1 MGSGLSMTSV
11 NKIKELA
18 ARREYESAVDILDSQ
33 DLEKS
38 LNPQFIS
45 TCGDIYEHVGRS
57 REARHLQVKAH
68 SMAPE
73 SSHII
78 FKLIEMYLRRGY
90 FSLAETYYNQYLDNS
105 VGSPEE
111 ALAVKYLMAKSKGQE
126 LDELYDILYPKFRDD
141 MYERWSFELFLV
153 SSMLSKPDLEMF
165 AADYRATFKDS
176 PNSDLV
182 KQVYEGQI
190 KPEDVF
196 EEFRDQESPDDDP
209 DEEDIRKFEI
219 EQLKQD
225 EKRLHPE
232 AEEAVITE
240 IMPDEESDENNI
252 VKNIFKKKYKNSLE
266 EEADSEEVSDEELE
280 EKLDEG
286 QDNVT
291 KGLKSFI
298 RNTFLKKKVNADESE
313 SAEDSDETKDEE
325 NADKAKADDAKTDDE
340 KSGGDSAD
348 AVDSSSK
355 DETEPSEDSCTEKPE
370 VKAEMS
376 PSQADDESE
385 EPEEE
390 KANSDEEDKDS
401 EESKASV
408 LKRFGRMV
416 IKEAKDTLEN
426 QKVDTEPQV
435 DLNEQSILSF
445 VFDDGFAPE
454 SDTISDLADDES
466 SEEFVNPFDEI
477 EQLRQAAERQKRE
490 EQFEEEAAEEVREE
504 PVEETVEEVAE
515 EVTEEPVEETV
526 EEVAEE
532 VRKEPVEETVEEAAE
547 EVREEPVEEMVEEV
561 AEEVTEEP
569 VEEVAEEVAEET
581 VEETVE
587 EVAEEVAEEPVE
599 ETVEE
604 VAEEVAEETVEETVE
619 EVAEEVAEE
628 PVEETVEEVAEEVA
642 EETVE
647 ETVEEVAEEVA
658 EETVEETTEETTEA
672 VAEEANEESNQEP
685 IEESRKSIEVGS
697 FEDSIESLL
706 AEYTE
711 KSAEESKGSIDIS
724 GEEVTESEEIPVEE
738 FVTDASDDFPEFK
751 TNLFPNRGKGLR
763 IDHNQFEQIEKEE
776 KQKLSEGLEEEEQKL
791 QEAKDLLASL
801 GIKI

>member
-240 IMPDEESDENNI
+240 IMPDKESDENNI

-325 NADKAKADDAKTDDE
+325 DADEAKADDAKTDDE
-340 KSGGDSAD
+340 KSGEDSAD

-355 DETEPSEDSCTEKPE
+355 DETEPSEDSYTEKPE
-370 VKAEMS
+370 VKEEMS

-426 QKVDTEPQV
+426 QKADTEPQV

-504 PVEETVEEVAE
+504 PVEETVEDVAE
-515 EVTEEPVEETV
+515 EVREEPVEETV

-532 VRKEPVEETVEEAAE
+532 VAEEPVEEAADEVAEEPVEET
-547 EVREEPVEEMVEEV
+547 
-561 AEEVTEEP
+561 
-569 VEEVAEEVAEET
+569 VEEVAEEVAEEP
-581 VEETVE
+581 VEE
-587 EVAEEVAEEPVE
+587 AADEVAEEPVE

-604 VAEEVAEETVEETVE
+604 VAEEVAEETVEET
-619 EVAEEVAEE
+619 AEKL
-628 PVEETVEEVAEEVA
+628 EETTEETIEAVA
-642 EETVE
+642 EETTE
-647 ETVEEVAEEVA
+647 ETTEAVAEEA
-658 EETVEETTEETTEA
+658 TEETTEA

-685 IEESRKSIEVGS
+685 IEENRKSIEVGS

-711 KSAEESKGSIDIS
+711 KSAEESKDSIDIS

-791 QEAKDLLASL
+791 QEAKELLASL

>member
-209 DEEDIRKFEI
+209 DEEDIRRFEI

-266 EEADSEEVSDEELE
+266 EETDSEEVSDEELE

-325 NADKAKADDAKTDDE
+325 NADEAKADDAKTDDE
-340 KSGGDSAD
+340 KSGEDSAD

-355 DETEPSEDSCTEKPE
+355 DETEPSEDSYTEKPE
-370 VKAEMS
+370 VKEEMS
-376 PSQADDESE
+376 PSQVDDESE
-385 EPEEE
+385 EPDEE
-390 KANSDEEDKDS
+390 KANSDEEDKNS

-504 PVEETVEEVAE
+504 PVEEMVEEVAEEVREEPVEETVEEVAE

-526 EEVAEE
+526 EEA
-532 VRKEPVEETVEEAAE
+532 
-547 EVREEPVEEMVEEV
+547 

-569 VEEVAEEVAEET
+569 VEET
-581 VEETVE
+581 VEEDT
-587 EVAEEVAEEPVE
+587 EEVAEEPVE
-599 ETVEE
+599 EA
-604 VAEEVAEETVEETVE
+604 AEEVAEEL
-619 EVAEEVAEE
+619 
-628 PVEETVEEVAEEVA
+628 VEETVEEVAEEVA

-658 EETVEETTEETTEA
+658 EETVEETVEEVAEEVAEETTEETTEA

>member
-240 IMPDEESDENNI
+240 IMPDKESDENNI

-325 NADKAKADDAKTDDE
+325 DADEAKADDAKTDDE
-340 KSGGDSAD
+340 KSGEDSAD

-355 DETEPSEDSCTEKPE
+355 DETEPSEDSYTEKPE
-370 VKAEMS
+370 VKEEMS

-426 QKVDTEPQV
+426 QKADTEPQV

-504 PVEETVEEVAE
+504 PVEETVEDVAE
-515 EVTEEPVEETV
+515 EVREEPVEETV

-532 VRKEPVEETVEEAAE
+532 VA
-547 EVREEPVEEMVEEV
+547 EEPVEE
-561 AEEVTEEP
+561 A
-569 VEEVAEEVAEET
+569 AD
-581 VEETVE
+581 
-587 EVAEEVAEEPVE
+587 EVAEEPVE

-604 VAEEVAEETVEETVE
+604 VAEEVAEETVEET
-619 EVAEEVAEE
+619 AEKL
-628 PVEETVEEVAEEVA
+628 EETTEETIEAVA
-642 EETVE
+642 EETTE
-647 ETVEEVAEEVA
+647 ETTEAVAEEA
-658 EETVEETTEETTEA
+658 TEETTEA

-685 IEESRKSIEVGS
+685 IEENRKSIEVGS

-711 KSAEESKGSIDIS
+711 KSAEESKDSIDIS

-791 QEAKDLLASL
+791 QEAKELLASL

>member
-240 IMPDEESDENNI
+240 IMPDKESDENNI

-325 NADKAKADDAKTDDE
+325 DADEAKADDAKTDDE
-340 KSGGDSAD
+340 KSGEDSAD

-355 DETEPSEDSCTEKPE
+355 DETEPSEDSYTEKPE
-370 VKAEMS
+370 VKEEMS

-426 QKVDTEPQV
+426 QKADTEPQV

-515 EVTEEPVEETV
+515 EVAEEPVEEAADEVAEEPVEETV

-532 VRKEPVEETVEEAAE
+532 VA
-547 EVREEPVEEMVEEV
+547 EEPVEE
-561 AEEVTEEP
+561 A
-569 VEEVAEEVAEET
+569 AD
-581 VEETVE
+581 
-587 EVAEEVAEEPVE
+587 EVAEEPVE

-604 VAEEVAEETVEETVE
+604 VAEEVAEETVEET
-619 EVAEEVAEE
+619 AEKL
-628 PVEETVEEVAEEVA
+628 EETTEETIEAVA
-642 EETVE
+642 EETTE
-647 ETVEEVAEEVA
+647 ETTEAVAEEA
-658 EETVEETTEETTEA
+658 TEETTEA

-685 IEESRKSIEVGS
+685 IEENRKSIEVGS

-711 KSAEESKGSIDIS
+711 KSAEESKDSIDIS

-791 QEAKDLLASL
+791 QEAKELLASL

>member
-240 IMPDEESDENNI
+240 IMPDKESDENNI

-325 NADKAKADDAKTDDE
+325 DADEAKADDAKTDDE
-340 KSGGDSAD
+340 KSGEDSAD

-355 DETEPSEDSCTEKPE
+355 DETEPSEDSYTEKPE
-370 VKAEMS
+370 VKEEMS

-426 QKVDTEPQV
+426 QKADTEPQV

-504 PVEETVEEVAE
+504 PVEETVEDVAEEVREEPVEETVEEAAEEVAEEPVEEVAEEVTEEPVEETVEEVAE

-532 VRKEPVEETVEEAAE
+532 VR
-547 EVREEPVEEMVEEV
+547 
-561 AEEVTEEP
+561 
-569 VEEVAEEVAEET
+569 
-581 VEETVE
+581 
-587 EVAEEVAEEPVE
+587 EEPVE

-604 VAEEVAEETVEETVE
+604 VAEEVAEETVEET
-619 EVAEEVAEE
+619 AEKL
-628 PVEETVEEVAEEVA
+628 EETT
-642 EETVE
+642 EETIE
-647 ETVEEVAEEVA
+647 AVA
-658 EETVEETTEETTEA
+658 EETTEETTEAVAEEATEETSEA

-685 IEESRKSIEVGS
+685 IEENRKSIEVGS

-711 KSAEESKGSIDIS
+711 KSAEESKDSIDIS

-791 QEAKDLLASL
+791 QEAKELLASL

>member
-1 MGSGLSMTSV
+1 MTSV

-209 DEEDIRKFEI
+209 DEDDIRRFEI

-266 EEADSEEVSDEELE
+266 EETDSEEVSDEELE

-325 NADKAKADDAKTDDE
+325 NADEAKADDAKTDDE
-340 KSGGDSAD
+340 KSGEDSAD

-355 DETEPSEDSCTEKPE
+355 DETEPSEDSYTEKPE
-370 VKAEMS
+370 VKEEMS
-376 PSQADDESE
+376 PSQVDDESE
-385 EPEEE
+385 EPDEE
-390 KANSDEEDKDS
+390 KANSDEEDKNS

-504 PVEETVEEVAE
+504 PVEE
-515 EVTEEPVEETV
+515 
-526 EEVAEE
+526 
-532 VRKEPVEETVEEAAE
+532 
-547 EVREEPVEEMVEEV
+547 MVEEV

-569 VEEVAEEVAEET
+569 VEEVAEEVRKEP

-587 EVAEEVAEEPVE
+587 EVAEEVREEPVEETVEEVAEEVAEEPVEEAAEEVAEEPVE

-604 VAEEVAEETVEETVE
+604 VAEEVAEE
-619 EVAEEVAEE
+619 
-628 PVEETVEEVAEEVA
+628 P
-642 EETVE
+642 VE

>member
-1 MGSGLSMTSV
+1 MTSV

-209 DEEDIRKFEI
+209 DEEDIRRFEI

-266 EEADSEEVSDEELE
+266 EETDSEEVSDEELE

-325 NADKAKADDAKTDDE
+325 NADEAKADDAKTDDE
-340 KSGGDSAD
+340 KSGEDSAD

-355 DETEPSEDSCTEKPE
+355 DETEPSEDSYTEKPE
-370 VKAEMS
+370 VKEEMS
-376 PSQADDESE
+376 PSQVDDESE
-385 EPEEE
+385 EPDEE
-390 KANSDEEDKDS
+390 KANSDEEDKNS

-526 EEVAEE
+526 EEDTEEVAEE
-532 VRKEPVEETVEEAAE
+532 PVEEAAE
-547 EVREEPVEEMVEEV
+547 EV
-561 AEEVTEEP
+561 AEEL
-569 VEEVAEEVAEET
+569 
-581 VEETVE
+581 
-587 EVAEEVAEEPVE
+587 VE

-619 EVAEEVAEE
+619 EVAEEVA
-628 PVEETVEEVAEEVA
+628 
-642 EETVE
+642 
-647 ETVEEVAEEVA
+647 
-658 EETVEETTEETTEA
+658 EETTEETTEA

>member
-1 MGSGLSMTSV
+1 MTSV

-240 IMPDEESDENNI
+240 IMPDKESDENNI

-325 NADKAKADDAKTDDE
+325 DADEAKADDAKTDDE
-340 KSGGDSAD
+340 KSGEDSAD

-355 DETEPSEDSCTEKPE
+355 DETEPSEDSYTEKPE
-370 VKAEMS
+370 VKEEMS

-426 QKVDTEPQV
+426 QKADTEPQV

-515 EVTEEPVEETV
+515 EVAEEPVEEAADEVAEEPVEETV

-532 VRKEPVEETVEEAAE
+532 VA
-547 EVREEPVEEMVEEV
+547 EEPVEE
-561 AEEVTEEP
+561 A
-569 VEEVAEEVAEET
+569 AD
-581 VEETVE
+581 
-587 EVAEEVAEEPVE
+587 EVAEEPVE

-604 VAEEVAEETVEETVE
+604 VAEEVAEETVEET
-619 EVAEEVAEE
+619 AEKL
-628 PVEETVEEVAEEVA
+628 EETTEETIEAVA
-642 EETVE
+642 EETTE
-647 ETVEEVAEEVA
+647 ETTEAVAEEA
-658 EETVEETTEETTEA
+658 TEETTEA

-685 IEESRKSIEVGS
+685 IEENRKSIEVGS

-711 KSAEESKGSIDIS
+711 KSAEESKDSIDIS

-791 QEAKDLLASL
+791 QEAKELLASL

>member
-1 MGSGLSMTSV
+1 MTSV

-240 IMPDEESDENNI
+240 IMPDKESDENNI

-325 NADKAKADDAKTDDE
+325 DADEAKADDAKTDDE
-340 KSGGDSAD
+340 KSGEDSAD

-355 DETEPSEDSCTEKPE
+355 DETEPSEDSYTEKPE
-370 VKAEMS
+370 VKEEMS

-426 QKVDTEPQV
+426 QKADTEPQV

-515 EVTEEPVEETV
+515 EVAEEPVEEAADEVAEEPVEETV

-532 VRKEPVEETVEEAAE
+532 VA
-547 EVREEPVEEMVEEV
+547 EEPVEE
-561 AEEVTEEP
+561 A
-569 VEEVAEEVAEET
+569 AD
-581 VEETVE
+581 
-587 EVAEEVAEEPVE
+587 EVAEEPVE

-604 VAEEVAEETVEETVE
+604 VAEEVAEETVEET
-619 EVAEEVAEE
+619 AEKL
-628 PVEETVEEVAEEVA
+628 EETT
-642 EETVE
+642 EETIE
-647 ETVEEVAEEVA
+647 AVA
-658 EETVEETTEETTEA
+658 EETTEETTEA

-685 IEESRKSIEVGS
+685 IEENRKSIEVGS

-711 KSAEESKGSIDIS
+711 KSAEESKDSIDIS

-791 QEAKDLLASL
+791 QEAKELLASL

>member
-1 MGSGLSMTSV
+1 MTSV

-240 IMPDEESDENNI
+240 IMPDKESDENNI

-325 NADKAKADDAKTDDE
+325 DADEAKADDAKTDDE
-340 KSGGDSAD
+340 KSGEDSAD

-355 DETEPSEDSCTEKPE
+355 DETEPSEDSYTEKPE
-370 VKAEMS
+370 VKEEMS

-426 QKVDTEPQV
+426 QKADTEPQV

-504 PVEETVEEVAE
+504 PVEETVEDVAE
-515 EVTEEPVEETV
+515 EVREEPVEETV

-532 VRKEPVEETVEEAAE
+532 VA
-547 EVREEPVEEMVEEV
+547 EEPVEE
-561 AEEVTEEP
+561 A
-569 VEEVAEEVAEET
+569 AD
-581 VEETVE
+581 
-587 EVAEEVAEEPVE
+587 EVAEEPVE

-604 VAEEVAEETVEETVE
+604 VAEEVAEETVEET
-619 EVAEEVAEE
+619 AEKL
-628 PVEETVEEVAEEVA
+628 EETTEETIEAVA
-642 EETVE
+642 EETTE
-647 ETVEEVAEEVA
+647 ETTEAVAEEA
-658 EETVEETTEETTEA
+658 TEETTEA

-685 IEESRKSIEVGS
+685 IEENRKSIEVGS

-711 KSAEESKGSIDIS
+711 KSAEESKDSIDIS

-791 QEAKDLLASL
+791 QEAKELLASL

>member
-240 IMPDEESDENNI
+240 IMPDKESDENNI

-325 NADKAKADDAKTDDE
+325 DADEAKADDAKTDDE
-340 KSGGDSAD
+340 KSGEDSAD

-355 DETEPSEDSCTEKPE
+355 DETEPSEDSYTEKPE
-370 VKAEMS
+370 VKEEMS

-426 QKVDTEPQV
+426 QKADTEPQV

-515 EVTEEPVEETV
+515 EVAEEPVEEAADEVAEEPVEETV

-532 VRKEPVEETVEEAAE
+532 VA
-547 EVREEPVEEMVEEV
+547 EEPVEE
-561 AEEVTEEP
+561 A
-569 VEEVAEEVAEET
+569 AD
-581 VEETVE
+581 
-587 EVAEEVAEEPVE
+587 EVAEEPVE

-604 VAEEVAEETVEETVE
+604 VAEEVAEETVEET
-619 EVAEEVAEE
+619 AEKL
-628 PVEETVEEVAEEVA
+628 EETT
-642 EETVE
+642 EETIE
-647 ETVEEVAEEVA
+647 AVA
-658 EETVEETTEETTEA
+658 EETTEETTEA

-685 IEESRKSIEVGS
+685 IEENRKSIEVGS

-711 KSAEESKGSIDIS
+711 KSAEESKDSIDIS

-791 QEAKDLLASL
+791 QEAKELLASL

>member
-240 IMPDEESDENNI
+240 IMPDKESDENNI

-325 NADKAKADDAKTDDE
+325 DADEAKADDAKTDDE
-340 KSGGDSAD
+340 KSGEDSAD

-355 DETEPSEDSCTEKPE
+355 DETEPSEDSYTEKPE
-370 VKAEMS
+370 VKEEMS

-426 QKVDTEPQV
+426 QKADTEPQV

-504 PVEETVEEVAE
+504 PVEETVEDVAE
-515 EVTEEPVEETV
+515 EVREEPVEETV

-532 VRKEPVEETVEEAAE
+532 VREEPVEETVEEAAE
-547 EVREEPVEEMVEEV
+547 EV
-561 AEEVTEEP
+561 AEEP
-569 VEEVAEEVAEET
+569 VEEVAEEVREEPVEETVEEAAEEVAEEPVEEAADEVAEEP

-604 VAEEVAEETVEETVE
+604 VAEEVAEETVEET
-619 EVAEEVAEE
+619 AEKL
-628 PVEETVEEVAEEVA
+628 EETT
-642 EETVE
+642 EETIE
-647 ETVEEVAEEVA
+647 AVA
-658 EETVEETTEETTEA
+658 EETTEETTEAVAEEATEETSEA

-685 IEESRKSIEVGS
+685 IEENRKSIEVGS

-711 KSAEESKGSIDIS
+711 KSAEESKDSIDIS

-791 QEAKDLLASL
+791 QEAKELLASL

>member
-1 MGSGLSMTSV
+1 MTSV

-252 VKNIFKKKYKNSLE
+252 VKNIFKKKHKNSLE

-325 NADKAKADDAKTDDE
+325 DADEAKADDAKTDDE
-340 KSGGDSAD
+340 KSGEDSAD

-370 VKAEMS
+370 VKEEMS

-426 QKVDTEPQV
+426 QKADTEPQV

-477 EQLRQAAERQKRE
+477 EQLRQAAVRQKRE

-504 PVEETVEEVAE
+504 PVEETVEDVAE
-515 EVTEEPVEETV
+515 EVREEPVEETVEDVAEEVREEPVEETVEETAEEVREEPVEEAVEETAEEGREEPVEETV

-532 VRKEPVEETVEEAAE
+532 VA
-547 EVREEPVEEMVEEV
+547 EEPVEE
-561 AEEVTEEP
+561 A
-569 VEEVAEEVAEET
+569 AD
-581 VEETVE
+581 
-587 EVAEEVAEEPVE
+587 EVAEEPVE

-604 VAEEVAEETVEETVE
+604 VAEEVAEETVEET
-619 EVAEEVAEE
+619 AEKL
-628 PVEETVEEVAEEVA
+628 EETT
-642 EETVE
+642 EETIE
-647 ETVEEVAEEVA
+647 AVA
-658 EETVEETTEETTEA
+658 EETTEETTEA

-685 IEESRKSIEVGS
+685 IEENRKSIEVGS

-711 KSAEESKGSIDIS
+711 KSAEESKDSIDIS

-791 QEAKDLLASL
+791 QEAKELLASL